1 MLGKDFNK
9 FQMLATVAALAVV
22 TFVVTPL
29 VSLRRVLLEE
39 NRTLLLTP

>member
-29 VSLRRVLLEE
+29 VSLEILMWCGLL
-39 NRTLLLTP
+39 RSFR